1 MQLYGV
7 VYASPLVSEVL
18 DLSFEVVDP
27 ACVHISYTYFLAF
40 WLFMAHKTLGQ
51 FAGFT

>member
-1 MQLYGV
+1 MQLNGV

-27 ACVHISYTYFLAF
+27 ARVHISYVYFLVF
-40 WLFMAHKTLGQ
+40 LVIYGT
-51 FAGFT
+51 

>member
-18 DLSFEVVDP
+18 DPSFEVVDP
-27 ACVHISYTYFLAF
+27 ACVHMSYVYF
-40 WLFMAHKTLGQ
+40 
-51 FAGFT
+51 